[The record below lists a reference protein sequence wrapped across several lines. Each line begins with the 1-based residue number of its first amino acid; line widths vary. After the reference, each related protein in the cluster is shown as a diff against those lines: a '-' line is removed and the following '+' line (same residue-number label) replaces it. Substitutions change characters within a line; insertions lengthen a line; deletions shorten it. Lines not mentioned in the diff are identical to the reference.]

1 MLTHWANCNMN
12 SELSLV
18 QSASWDLDGDAG
30 GPLSFD
36 CNLAWVAEWH
46 RHAVAIESGKE
57 SKHAPDRI
65 SISWVVKAKLSKE
78 EEEAH
83 QVPN

>member
-1 MLTHWANCNMN
+1 MDR
-12 SELSLV
+12 ELSLV
-18 QSASWDLDGDAG
+18 QSASWDLDGDAS

-36 CNLAWVAEWH
+36 CNLAWVAERH

-57 SKHAPDRI
+57 PKHAPDRI
-65 SISWVVKAKLSKE
+65 SVPWVLEAKLSKE
-78 EEEAH
+78 EEKAH